1 MKKLLTGACIAA
13 VSLGAPAVAAA
24 KPNTTDRQ
32 QAQRTCKQLRS
43 ESGKTNFAS
52 MYGEGKKGLG
62 RCIQRESRENASER
76 SQNAQ
81 NAQKNAAKECA
92 AERDMSDA
100 DFAAAHPD
108 DNPNNNTFETF
119 YGTNGSDN
127 GSSGQGKNAYG
138 KCVSQHA
145 KENRQEQAA
154 EDRQEDK
161 NQVNA
166 ARECRAE
173 KNDPNFAT
181 TVSGGDNNTE
191 NDTFATY
198 YGTNANHKN
207 AFGKCVSKKAREKND
222 EQEQETTTT
231 S

>member
-13 VSLGAPAVAAA
+13 VSLGVPAMAAA

-32 QAQRTCKQLRS
+32 QAQRTCKQLRAD
-43 ESGKTNFAS
+43 SGKTNFAS
-52 MYGEGKKGLG
+52 MFGEGKKGLG
-62 RCIQRESRENASER
+62 RCIQRESRENAAER
-76 SQNAQ
+76 VQAAQ
-81 NAQKNAAKECA
+81 DAQKNAAKECK
-92 AERDMSDA
+92 AEQAMTDDE
-100 DFAAAHPD
+100 FAAAHAD
-108 DNPNNNTFETF
+108 DNPNNNTFATF
-119 YGTNGSDN
+119 YGNNAS
-127 GSSGQGKNAYG
+127 GKNAYG

-154 EDRQEDK
+154 EDRAEDN

-166 ARECRAE
+166 AKECRAE
-173 KNDPNFAT
+173 KNDANFAT
-181 TVSGGDNNTE
+181 TVSNDGNPE

-222 EQEQETTTT
+222 EQEQEPTTT

>member
-13 VSLGAPAVAAA
+13 VSLGVPAMAAA

-32 QAQRTCKQLRS
+32 QAQRTCKQLRAD
-43 ESGKTNFAS
+43 SGKTNFAS
-52 MYGEGKKGLG
+52 MFGEGKKGLG
-62 RCIQRESRENASER
+62 RCIQRESRENAAER
-76 SQNAQ
+76 VQAAQ
-81 NAQKNAAKECA
+81 DAQKNAAKECK
-92 AERDMSDA
+92 AEQAMTDDE
-100 DFAAAHPD
+100 FAAAHAD
-108 DNPNNNTFETF
+108 DNPNNNTFATF
-119 YGTNGSDN
+119 YGNNAS
-127 GSSGQGKNAYG
+127 GKNAYG

-154 EDRQEDK
+154 QDRAEDQ

-166 ARECRAE
+166 AKECKAE
-173 KNDPNFAT
+173 KALTDDEFAAAHP
-181 TVSGGDNNTE
+181 DDNANNNT
-191 NDTFATY
+191 FASF

-222 EQEQETTTT
+222 EQEQEPTTT

>member
-13 VSLGAPAVAAA
+13 VSLGVPAMAAA

-32 QAQRTCKQLRS
+32 QAQRTCKQLRAD
-43 ESGKTNFAS
+43 SGKTNFAS
-52 MYGEGKKGLG
+52 MFGEGKKGLG

-76 SQNAQ
+76 VQAAQ
-81 NAQKNAAKECA
+81 DAQKNAAKECK
-92 AERDMSDA
+92 AEQAMTDDE
-100 DFAAAHPD
+100 FAAAHAD
-108 DNPNNNTFETF
+108 DNPNNNTFATF
-119 YGTNGSDN
+119 YGNNAS
-127 GSSGQGKNAYG
+127 GKNAYG

-154 EDRQEDK
+154 EDRQEDQ

-173 KNDPNFAT
+173 KNDANFAT
-181 TVSGGDNNTE
+181 TVSNDGNPE

-222 EQEQETTTT
+222 EQEQDTKTT